1 MRGDQK
7 GSISKEQRFL
17 QLSRVPS
24 GTAGCASINSLFTRI
39 SRAGGRA
46 IGMRRHDSS
55 PFEPLDG
62 DRCAGVR
69 QRRQNFS
76 MVHIHR
82 RHSTP
87 APTAVSG
94 DDDSEGMVDLRKLAV
109 LTAMYSFVEGCVTYP
124 YELIKTRQQAA
135 PVGSAAH
142 RMSTLAYVEMM
153 IEHGG
158 PRSLYRGFSWNVVGG
173 VPSEVAYFAMYTH
186 AKELGLQTR
195 VGQQH
200 PGAVYFLAGL
210 LSDTVSILVWVP
222 FDIVAQRL
230 SLKDSVDTRAGAS
243 VPAAAD
249 SSVSSVS
256 SVSMSA
262 PGRGAW
268 SAEACGTQPIIRPW
282 VHLRTLSSM
291 GRAGTATNQ
300 TAAVLSV
307 SSSCGAPTAPATTAP
322 NTVPWQHLRAL
333 SSVECAPLGGAVL
346 GSAAETSLAAGD
358 AVLGCAAETTGL
370 QIVASIVRREGVL
383 GLWRGTWLTMASL
396 APGTAVWWLTHE
408 LAKKRIASDMGASEE
423 NGAVLAASGSLAA
436 VISTTVSMPMD
447 VIKTRL
453 QCSEQPQTAR
463 QVLRGVL
470 REAGWAGL
478 WSGFL
483 PRMVAAVP
491 RSVLTV
497 IVYERAVALCRL

>member
-1 MRGDQK
+1 
-7 GSISKEQRFL
+7 
-17 QLSRVPS
+17 
-24 GTAGCASINSLFTRI
+24 
-39 SRAGGRA
+39 
-46 IGMRRHDSS
+46 MRRHDSS
-55 PFEPLDG
+55 PFEPPDG
-62 DRCAGVR
+62 ERCAGVR

-87 APTAVSG
+87 GPTAVSC
-94 DDDSEGMVDLRKLAV
+94 DDDGEGRVDLRKLAV

-135 PVGSAAH
+135 PLGSAAH

-186 AKELGLQTR
+186 AKELGLQTH

-230 SLKDSVDTRAGAS
+230 SLKDSVDTHAGAS
-243 VPAAAD
+243 APAAAD
-249 SSVSSVS
+249 SSVSSC
-256 SVSMSA
+256 A
-262 PGRGAW
+262 PERAAR
-268 SAEACGTQPIIRPW
+268 SAEAGGARPIVRPW
-282 VHLRTLSSM
+282 VHLRALSSL
-291 GRAGTATNQ
+291 GRAGTAG
-300 TAAVLSV
+300 TAASQPAAVPSV
-307 SSSCGAPTAPATTAP
+307 SSSCGAPTAPATTGLGP
-322 NTVPWQHLRAL
+322 NTAPWQHLRAL
-333 SSVECAPLGGAVL
+333 SNVERAPFGGGAVL
-346 GSAAETSLAAGD
+346 GSAAETSLAAGG
-358 AVLGCAAETTGL
+358 AVLGSSAETTGL

-436 VISTTVSMPMD
+436 VLSTTVSMPMD

-478 WSGFL
+478 FSGFL

>member
-1 MRGDQK
+1 M
-7 GSISKEQRFL
+7 
-17 QLSRVPS
+17 QLSRGGVARVL
-24 GTAGCASINSLFTRI
+24 TAYSHASLRGAERNFN
-39 SRAGGRA
+39 
-46 IGMRRHDSS
+46 MHRHDSS

-256 SVSMSA
+256 MSA

-268 SAEACGTQPIIRPW
+268 SAEACGTQPIIRPG
-282 VHLRTLSSM
+282 VHLRTLSSV

-346 GSAAETSLAAGD
+346 GSASETSLATGG

>member
-1 MRGDQK
+1 
-7 GSISKEQRFL
+7 
-17 QLSRVPS
+17 
-24 GTAGCASINSLFTRI
+24 
-39 SRAGGRA
+39 
-46 IGMRRHDSS
+46 
-55 PFEPLDG
+55 
-62 DRCAGVR
+62 
-69 QRRQNFS
+69 
-76 MVHIHR
+76 
-82 RHSTP
+82 
-87 APTAVSG
+87 VSC
-94 DDDSEGMVDLRKLAV
+94 DDDGEGRVDLRKLAV

-135 PVGSAAH
+135 PLGSAAH

-186 AKELGLQTR
+186 AKELGLQTH

-243 VPAAAD
+243 APAAAN
-249 SSVSSVS
+249 SSVSS
-256 SVSMSA
+256 SA
-262 PGRGAW
+262 PGRGAR
-268 SAEACGTQPIIRPW
+268 SAEACGTRPIVRPW
-282 VHLRTLSSM
+282 VHLRALSSL
-291 GRAGTATNQ
+291 GRAGTEASQ
-300 TAAVLSV
+300 PAAVPSV
-307 SSSCGAPTAPATTAP
+307 SSSCGAPTAPAITGLAP
-322 NTVPWQHLRAL
+322 NTAPWQHLRAL
-333 SSVECAPLGGAVL
+333 SNVERAPFGGGAVL
-346 GSAAETSLAAGD
+346 GS
-358 AVLGCAAETTGL
+358 AAETTGL

-478 WSGFL
+478 FSGFL

>member
-1 MRGDQK
+1 
-7 GSISKEQRFL
+7 
-17 QLSRVPS
+17 
-24 GTAGCASINSLFTRI
+24 
-39 SRAGGRA
+39 
-46 IGMRRHDSS
+46 
-55 PFEPLDG
+55 
-62 DRCAGVR
+62 
-69 QRRQNFS
+69 

-256 SVSMSA
+256 MSA

-268 SAEACGTQPIIRPW
+268 SAEACGTQPCRIIRPW
-282 VHLRTLSSM
+282 VHLRTLSSV

-346 GSAAETSLAAGD
+346 GSASETSLATGD